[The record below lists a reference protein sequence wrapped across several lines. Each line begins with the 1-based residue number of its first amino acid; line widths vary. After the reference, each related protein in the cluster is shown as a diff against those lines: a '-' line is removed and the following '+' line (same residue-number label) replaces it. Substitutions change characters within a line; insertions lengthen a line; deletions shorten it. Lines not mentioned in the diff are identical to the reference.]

1 MQLYLFGNSVRY
13 EGPHGPSFTY
23 SEVREARSEPKD
35 DTLAA
40 VVDANAGEGPGV
52 RIYVDTASARIT
64 RATGVDVVVSSKYNA
79 ALDV

>member
-1 MQLYLFGNSVRY
+1 MKDLT
-13 EGPHGPSFTY
+13 GPALRFRS
-23 SEVREARSEPKD
+23 ARQSEPKD